1 MLFKNKQY
9 FILKEASSIYDTV
22 SLKRKRQE
30 YLEAFVV
37 GAVVT
42 IYFYVCSTLP
52 PRAMYV

>member
-9 FILKEASSIYDTV
+9 FLFKEASSIYDTV

-30 YLEAFVV
+30 YLEALSV
-37 GAVVT
+37 AVVT
-42 IYFYVCSTLP
+42 IYFMFVALCL